1 MLPLL
6 EEIEAYLQQEV
17 APLAIT
23 LDHDPQ
29 VLRTTLQRFGD
40 RGWLALR
47 VPEIWQGLAI
57 SETTF
62 RYVQELIARYSGA
75 LAFLQAQHQ
84 SAASMLCHSHN
95 SQLQQTYLPRMS
107 NGQAL
112 VGVGFSHLRRR
123 KNSPVQALPIVGGYQ
138 VQGTVPWVTGFGCFQ
153 TFIVAAT
160 LPDQQAVYG
169 LVPFTHTVQAQGG
182 SIAFSP
188 PMQLAAL
195 TATNTVTAQFN
206 NWFLA
211 HDQVVFIKP
220 IAAIEQADYLNVL
233 HHSFFAIGCARAGLD
248 IIQSTA
254 NQKPFIFI
262 QAAYEQLHQ
271 EWQTCRSAIFAATS
285 QPYETKLKLR
295 AWAIELAVRCA
306 HAAVTV
312 SSGAAN
318 DFHHAAQRIYREAL
332 VFTVTGQTTD
342 VMEATLT
349 RLVRQPTY

>member
-1 MLPLL
+1 MQPLL
-6 EEIEAYLQQEV
+6 TAIEAYLQQEV
-17 APLAIT
+17 APNAIA

-29 VLRTTLQRFGD
+29 ALHTALQGLGD

-47 VPEIWQGLAI
+47 VPEVWQGSAL
-57 SETTF
+57 SEETF
-62 RYVQELIARYSGA
+62 RCVQELIARYSGA

-84 SAASMLCHSHN
+84 SAASMLCHSQN
-95 SQLQQTYLPRMS
+95 YPLQQTYLPKMS
-107 NGQAL
+107 RGQAL

-123 KNSPVQALPIVGGYQ
+123 SAPPIHALPVSGGYQ
-138 VQGTVPWVTGFGCFQ
+138 LQGIVPWVTGFGYFQ

-169 LVPFTHTVQAQGG
+169 MVPFAKTVQATGG
-182 SIAFSP
+182 RIDFSS
-188 PMQLAAL
+188 PMRLAAF
-195 TATNTVTAQFN
+195 TATHTVTAQLQ
-206 NWFLA
+206 NWVLS
-211 HDQVVFIKP
+211 HEEVIFIKP
-220 IAAIEQADYLNVL
+220 IKAIEQADYLNVL

-248 IIQSTA
+248 IVQTTA
-254 NQKPFIFI
+254 TEKPLAFI
-262 QAAYEQLHQ
+262 QVAYEQLHQ
-271 EWQTCRSAIFAATS
+271 EWQACRTAIFTATDQS
-285 QPYETKLKLR
+285 YEDKLKLR

-332 VFTVTGQTTD
+332 VFTVAGQTNQ

-349 RLVRQPTY
+349 RLVRRPTY